1 MGLMSPER
9 FFVNRRFSE
18 VKLLRFDSRLLE
30 ASENVLTAV
39 SGRLGGTV
47 NGAELA
53 TGLMAGDTAP
63 YRPDID
69 PLGVLRA
76 LLGNSPN

>member
-1 MGLMSPER
+1 MSPER
-9 FFVNRRFSE
+9 FFVNRRFNE
-18 VKLLRFDSRLLE
+18 VKLLRFDNRLLE

-39 SGRLGGTV
+39 SGRLDDAAD
-47 NGAELA
+47 GAELG
-53 TGLMAGDTAP
+53 TGLIAGDMAP

-76 LLGNSPN
+76 LLGNNPN

>member
-1 MGLMSPER
+1 MSPDR
-9 FFVNRRFSE
+9 FFVNRRFNE
-18 VKLLRFDSRLLE
+18 VKLLRFDNRLLE

-39 SGRLGGTV
+39 SGRLDDAADGT
-47 NGAELA
+47 ELE
-53 TGLMAGDTAP
+53 TGLIAGGMAP

-76 LLGNSPN
+76 LLGNNPN